1 MTSDLAT
8 RPDRSLAFG
17 VWGSAFGVRRERGTV
32 RAGGRFWVTNRLPG
46 ARFVGGFATLLL
58 CTASFLPSARG
69 ANTPTEPA
77 VSVSDQMA
85 GKPPESITGNP
96 AAENELPGTGL
107 AGRLLQLP
115 EDTGLRLGGL
125 WLVDTNGLLSGGA
138 QPGKWSWNSAL
149 IIGANLDA
157 QKLLNWQGASFGV
170 QFLQFDGQNT
180 NGQAGSVQGYNSL
193 PGAKPLDRSELYQLW
208 YRQTL
213 FDDKI
218 IFRIGKIVPTYDFNN
233 VARPVP
239 TQDEALSIP
248 AVTGLLY
255 TPVFVNPTLLGAIGG
270 YYNSVY
276 GITLTLAPT
285 KNSYVN
291 YGVYDGNVANG
302 VQTGLTGPHFNGYY
316 FNILEAGVDWV
327 AGGTYPGEFG
337 AGLWYQTGVLQGP
350 RGISENGTG
359 GFYLFGG
366 QRLWGRSAGNPAPD
380 GKKEIVIPASE
391 LEQNASISTFVQF
404 GLNDSDTLPV
414 KEYLGLGLTGFGL
427 VPHRPGD
434 SIGVGMAWSWLN
446 PNLSGRSS
454 ELMFQGYYQT
464 RIANGV
470 YLQPALTYIPTPGL
484 SPKYDGAWATSLRLT
499 VLF

>member
-1 MTSDLAT
+1 MMIGLAAW
-8 RPDRSLAFG
+8 PYRSFG
-17 VWGSAFGVRRERGTV
+17 DCFRASFVWC
-32 RAGGRFWVTNRLPG
+32 
-46 ARFVGGFATLLL
+46 FAAVLL
-58 CTASFLPSARG
+58 CMASLLPSARC
-69 ANTPTEPA
+69 AEPPAQPA
-77 VSVSDQMA
+77 VAVSDQPGSKA
-85 GKPPESITGNP
+85 PDSITGNP

-115 EDTGLRLGGL
+115 ADSGLRLGGL
-125 WLVDTNGLLSGGA
+125 WLVDTNGLISGGA

-157 QKLLNWQGASFGV
+157 EKLLNWHGASFGI
-170 QFLQFDGQNT
+170 QFLQFNGQNT

-208 YRQTL
+208 YRQAL

-276 GITLTLAPT
+276 GVTVTLAPT
-285 KNSYVN
+285 ENSYLN
-291 YGVYDGNVANG
+291 YGFYDGNIARG

-316 FNILEAGVDWV
+316 FNILEAGLDWV
-327 AGGTYPGEFG
+327 AAGKYPGQLG
-337 AGLWYQTGVLQGP
+337 AGLWYQTGQLRGP
-350 RGISENGTG
+350 PGISENGAG

-366 QRLWGRSAGNPAPD
+366 QRIWGRSAENPASD
-380 GKKEIVIPASE
+380 RKDKIVIPTSE
-391 LEQNASISTFVQF
+391 QKQNASVSTFVQF
-404 GLNDSDTLPV
+404 GINNSETLPV
-414 KEYLGLGLTGFGL
+414 KEYLGLGFTGFGL
-427 VPHRPGD
+427 MPHRPDD

-446 PNLSGRSS
+446 PNLFVRSS
-454 ELMFQGYYQT
+454 ELMFQGYYQARLFT
-464 RIANGV
+464 GTFFE
-470 YLQPALTYIPTPGL
+470 PAVSYIPTPGAN
-484 SPKYDGAWATSLRLT
+484 PKLDSAWALT
-499 VLF
+499 FRFTFLF